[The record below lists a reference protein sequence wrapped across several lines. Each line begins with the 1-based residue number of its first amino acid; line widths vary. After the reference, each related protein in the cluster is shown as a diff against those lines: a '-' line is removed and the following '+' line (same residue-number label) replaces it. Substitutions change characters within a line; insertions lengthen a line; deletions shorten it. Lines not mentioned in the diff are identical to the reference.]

1 MAKKRL
7 IVNGQPFEYDMNDP
21 EDASLYEQNKQVKG
35 ALDPDEIAKNPS
47 SEDGGFFSKEGQIK
61 RLGSA
66 AMMGVPAGL
75 MGGPAAGVVA
85 GLGAYA
91 FPPDDMV
98 DVGIGLAG
106 GPLAGKASSLAKG
119 ALKNSGKAAKVFGQ
133 IMTGGAYGTAE
144 NAISKAIKNPQ
155 QAMEKPSSLLPT
167 SPQELLSIALQGGLA
182 GMGANMEKTPSAIST
197 RKYPG
202 ASVEGTNPSKLSREL
217 EKGKDLLKPID
228 QAIDDEAAFIKNI
241 DDKIQDYKTQRYETK
256 ERKLDLEAKR
266 ENIQASQ
273 EYKKAKQSTVVA
285 QEQQDIIA
293 QRENVKE
300 SLFDLS
306 NQESRL
312 KEGYTRGVVTS
323 EDFAQQSKQLF
334 EQRKAL
340 RTQLKDLAVQKEG
353 ITVQKMINNEIP
365 LDIQRANTA
374 IRNNIIRLR
383 REDLK
388 LGRAIDEAKR
398 EIDLGSMKDAELGSI
413 FKNTKSK
420 EELIDKVMGSSPAAM
435 KKFFSYYDQKGL
447 GTDMREAFLQRIVM
461 ESYDP
466 QTNSFGNGISY
477 ITDKIKGNA
486 TEKLGN
492 IFGDIK
498 KADKFIQDFKEINE
512 AMSKIKS
519 NQLKSSFFANLG
531 LAAAF
536 TIGGRPAAAK
546 ILATESGTL
555 LWMKWGTLLNKMASS
570 PKFNSLFKDW
580 MKEGASAEF
589 LKKSDYLLSQLRE
602 MGYSQDM
609 TE

>member
-66 AMMGVPAGL
+66 AMMGFPAGL
-75 MGGPAAGVVA
+75 MGGPAAGVAA

-91 FPPDDMV
+91 FPPEDMV

-106 GPLAGKASSLAKG
+106 GPLAGKVSSLTRG
-119 ALKNSGKAAKVFGQ
+119 ALKNSGKAANVFGQ
-133 IMTGGAYGTAE
+133 IMTGAGYGTAE
-144 NAISKAIKNPQ
+144 NAISKAIKNPKQ
-155 QAMEKPSSLLPT
+155 TMEKPSSLLPT
-167 SPQELLSIALQGGLA
+167 SPQELLSVALQGGLA
-182 GMGANMEKTPSAIST
+182 GMGANMEKTPSAISA
-197 RKYPG
+197 RKFPG
-202 ASVEGTNPSKLSREL
+202 TETNPSKLSEAI
-217 EKGKDLLKPID
+217 EKNKDKLKPID
-228 QAIDDEAAFIKNI
+228 QEIDDEAIFIKDL
-241 DDKIQDYKTQRYETK
+241 DDKIQDYKTRRYDTK
-256 ERKLDLEAKR
+256 ERKLELEAKR

-285 QEQQDIIA
+285 KEQQDIIA

-300 SLFDLS
+300 SLFELS

-312 KEGYTRGVVTS
+312 KDGYTRGIVTS

-334 EQRKAL
+334 DQRKAL
-340 RTQLKDLAVQKEG
+340 RTQLKDLAVQREG
-353 ITVQKMINNEIP
+353 ITVQKMANNEIP

-388 LGRAIDEAKR
+388 LGKAIDDTKR

-413 FKNTKSK
+413 FKNSKSK

-447 GTDMREAFLQRIVM
+447 GTDMREAFLQRIAM
-461 ESYDP
+461 ESFDP
-466 QTNSFGNGISY
+466 QTNSFGNGVSY

-536 TIGGRPAAAK
+536 TIGGRPAAGK
-546 ILATESGTL
+546 ILATEGGTL

-580 MKEGASAEF
+580 MKDGASAEF